1 MKSGERPDALDR
13 IETALTDPAV
23 EHQIE
28 MVLSRRSADR
38 YRVTA
43 PGGAVEFTRRPKD
56 LHWCFDITDSTGR
69 NPLGDQSTDRFL
81 GLDAEL
87 ANLYPTRELNAY
99 PYAYEQV
106 SQLFDSPVAPDLA
119 VVHTASHHFNDNIG
133 EHGSL
138 GVVQAR
144 GPFIAAGAGIKAD
157 GIVGRH
163 ARMVDMAPT
172 FLAVLGAE
180 PREGTGPTGEIRD
193 DAFLSR
199 QDGNALIDL
208 LDGSRAE
215 HVLVFLLDGVNANVL
230 YDAIEG
236 GVAPSMAALAERGTT
251 YREGVLASF
260 PTATLAN
267 HTTAFTGVHPGGTGV
282 VHNAWLD
289 HRTGA
294 TPDLLLPDQLFTS
307 MQHLRDDVETVHEAV
322 HRNFSGAYTAVCFEF
337 VDRGADFSSFGL
349 VREHVSAYFPS
360 HDEQLPYAS
369 QEFVESSSGYHWMS
383 RVDTTSVIHAREQW
397 DPASGHPLPKFCWVS
412 LSLTDEASHTGGPHS
427 EMALASIRDSDAR
440 VEAVLDAVDAA
451 GALEDTAVFLF
462 ADHGMELNDP
472 DNNGGYGAA
481 LEQSGVACR
490 DIADG
495 FIYLQ

>member
-1 MKSGERPDALDR
+1 MNSGERLAALDR
-13 IETALTDPAV
+13 IEAALTDPAV
-23 EHQIE
+23 QHQIE
-28 MVLSRRSADR
+28 MVLSRRAAER
-38 YRVTA
+38 YRVAA
-43 PGGAVEFTRRPKD
+43 PDGAVEFTRRPKD
-56 LHWCFDITDSTGR
+56 LRWHFEVTDTTGR
-69 NPLGDQSTDRFL
+69 NPLGDQATDRFL
-81 GLDAEL
+81 GLESEL
-87 ANLYPTRELNAY
+87 ANLYPTREQNAY

-119 VVHTASHHFNDNIG
+119 VVHTASHHFHGNIG

-144 GPFIAAGAGIKAD
+144 GPFIAAGAGIEQQ
-157 GIVGRH
+157 GIIPRH

-180 PREGTGPTGEIRD
+180 PREGTGPTGESRD
-193 DAFLSR
+193 DALLSR
-199 QDGNALIDL
+199 QDGDVLVDL
-208 LDGSRAE
+208 LDGSRAQ

-230 YDAIEG
+230 YDAIENG
-236 GVAPSMAALAERGTT
+236 DAPAIAALAKRGTT
-251 YREGVLASF
+251 YREGVLASL

-267 HTTAFTGVHPGGTGV
+267 HTTAFTGVHPGSTGI

-289 HRTGA
+289 RQTGA
-294 TPDLLLPDQLFTS
+294 TPDLLLPDQLFTT

-322 HRNFSGAYTAVCFEF
+322 HRCFTGAHTAVCFEF
-337 VDRGADFSSFGL
+337 VDRGADFSSFAL
-349 VREHVSAYFPS
+349 VREHVQAYFPS
-360 HDEQLPYAS
+360 HDEELPNAS
-369 QEFVESSSGYHWMS
+369 REFVESCSGYHWMS
-383 RVDTTSVIHAREQW
+383 RVDTTSVIHACEQW

-427 EMALASIRDSDAR
+427 DMALASIRDSDAR
-440 VEAVLDAVDAA
+440 VGAVLEAVELA

-481 LEQSGVACR
+481 LEESGVPLR
-490 DIADG
+490 DIAEG